1 MDPST
6 GTFISMDSYQGSIY
20 DPVSLHKYLYA
31 NANPVTYVD
40 PSGYNSNTLVAQMI
54 TLDIK
59 CRLITQAY
67 QVAFK
72 TLIGMVVGGA
82 LGALDSYLGGNDLQ
96 QIQEDALISTLLGGA
111 CGGAAAIF
119 ARFVKFYPKLK
130 VLLKIEPIAGVI
142 LGYFGI
148 KDSLDNGHGEQAIFR
163 AILTLPSIIGSA
175 AVLKDIKL
183 PKFGSKGGRD
193 SRNRIG
199 NPVNPMEKTYEMAL
213 NPELYANEVAKKYG
227 ITRERVRQIELK
239 VLNKLKKASIVYD
252 FDILREKEGKN
263 LALSY
268 RF

>member
-96 QIQEDALISTLLGGA
+96 QIQEDAVKGALLGGA
-111 CGGAAAIF
+111 FGGGASIF
-119 ARFVKFYPKLK
+119 AGFVKSYPKLK

-142 LGYFGI
+142 LGYIGI
-148 KDSLDNGHGEQAIFR
+148 KDSLDNGHGEQAIFL

-183 PKFGSKGGRD
+183 PKFGSKGG
-193 SRNRIG
+193 
-199 NPVNPMEKTYEMAL
+199 
-213 NPELYANEVAKKYG
+213 
-227 ITRERVRQIELK
+227 
-239 VLNKLKKASIVYD
+239 
-252 FDILREKEGKN
+252 
-263 LALSY
+263 
-268 RF
+268 